1 MVRSRPVR
9 GPRPAVLSARRA
21 ARARTTRGPALNAS
35 PAGSATGVTL
45 AAVSACTFGT
55 VGPATKVLDSAGLTA
70 MEIAQARLSVA
81 AVLLLA
87 FVALTRPRA
96 LVAAAREAYGVIAV
110 LGVFSFATLQTLCG
124 VAVARIPVGVFVVL
138 QFLAPVI
145 VVGWLRCVRRVPQP
159 RLVWT
164 GTAVVLVGLL
174 LVGEVWS
181 RLRLDVVGVLAALG
195 TAAALSVRFLV
206 AGRALVKHDPV
217 TVTALGIA
225 VGALALNVVSPV
237 TGFPYGMLG
246 DTVRHES
253 VSAPVWGVVL
263 WAAFVATLVAY
274 VSGIA
279 AQRFLAPSA
288 ASLFATLE
296 VVAGAGA
303 AYLFLGQTL
312 TPVQCAGVVTVL
324 AGVALAQRT
333 MRTSARP
340 GPRPVGALPPAGS
353 PLPVAAESRRT
364 VTEPHESP
372 RGT

>member
-1 MVRSRPVR
+1 MLNAAPRPVA
-9 GPRPAVLSARRA
+9 GP
-21 ARARTTRGPALNAS
+21 
-35 PAGSATGVTL
+35 ATGVAL

-81 AVLLLA
+81 AVLLVA
-87 FVALTRPRA
+87 FVAVTRPRA
-96 LVAAAREAYGVIAV
+96 LAAAARESWGVIAV

-164 GTAVVLVGLL
+164 GTVVVLVGLL

-206 AGRALVKHDPV
+206 AGRALVRHDPV
-217 TVTALGIA
+217 TVTALGIG
-225 VGALALNVVSPV
+225 VGAVALNVVSPV

-246 DTVRHES
+246 DTVRYES
-253 VSAPVWGVVL
+253 VSAPVWVVVV
-263 WAAFVATLVAY
+263 WAAVVATLVAY

-279 AQRFLAPSA
+279 AQRFLVPSA

-312 TPVQCAGVVTVL
+312 TPVQCAGVGTVL
-324 AGVALAQRT
+324 AGVALAQRS
-333 MRTSARP
+333 MRTARAGGDGRRADP
-340 GPRPVGALPPAGS
+340 LPPAEPPPPGR
-353 PLPVAAESRRT
+353 PAHPALPVA
-364 VTEPHESP
+364 TEPHESP